1 MKKMI
6 FMAMM
11 MTIAIS
17 ASAMTYKKANKEALF
32 LSDKMA
38 YELKLSSSQYEAV
51 FEINLDY
58 IMAVN
63 KKADISGSYWKI
75 RDTNMRYVLTA
86 NQYRAYH
93 ATPYFYNPLEWT
105 NGKVGYKVYAK
116 YNNRNK
122 MYQPVPNNYK
132 YYKGGG
138 KKDYKYFANN
148 NNDKK
153 NKNNNKNN
161 GNYNKNNKNNNN
173 GQNNGKKPDTP
184 KRQFGN
190 SQTNNPSNG
199 NNTTVQN
206 HRSFGSH
213 K

>member
-1 MKKMI
+1 
-6 FMAMM
+6 MAMM

-105 NGKVGYKVYAK
+105 NGKIGYKVYAK
-116 YNNRNK
+116 YNDRNK
-122 MYQPVPNNYK
+122 MYRSAPNNYK

-148 NNDKK
+148 NNK
-153 NKNNNKNN
+153 NKNNNNNNNNKNN
-161 GNYNKNNKNNNN
+161 GNYNKNKNNNN

-190 SQTNNPSNG
+190 RQTNKPSNG
-199 NNTTVQN
+199 NNTTSQN

>member
-1 MKKMI
+1 MKKMM